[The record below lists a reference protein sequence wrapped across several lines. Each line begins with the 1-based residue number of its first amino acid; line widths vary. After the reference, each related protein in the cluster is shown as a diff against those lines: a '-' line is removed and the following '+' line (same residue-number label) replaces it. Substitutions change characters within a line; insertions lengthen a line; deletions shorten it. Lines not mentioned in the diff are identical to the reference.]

1 MKLVELNG
9 QKFWEAENT
18 KNKYSLQ
25 RYITSNDAQKAEDS
39 NIDCRNCMNCHD
51 CTNCSFCVECSYCVN
66 CYSCNHCF
74 TCTGCNDCAYC
85 AHTRDSEMSALL
97 LNADKHLKCFFA
109 SNLVEVFN
117 ILHHKHLMSGT
128 EREAFVTIL
137 DKARF
142 VIEDYNDKLLTACQI
157 EGVNELIFP
166 DEEDWEDDWDD
177 DDYDDDDYDDDDDD
191 YDDDDDWDD
200 DEEEEE
206 EEGKDN

>member
-1 MKLVELNG
+1 
-9 QKFWEAENT
+9 
-18 KNKYSLQ
+18 
-25 RYITSNDAQKAEDS
+25 
-39 NIDCRNCMNCHD
+39 
-51 CTNCSFCVECSYCVN
+51 
-66 CYSCNHCF
+66 
-74 TCTGCNDCAYC
+74 
-85 AHTRDSEMSALL
+85 MSALL

-157 EGVNELIFP
+157 EGVNELVFP
-166 DEEDWEDDWDD
+166 DEEDWD
-177 DDYDDDDYDDDDDD
+177 DDDDDD

-200 DEEEEE
+200 DDDDDDYDDDDDWDDDDDLDEDEEE
-206 EEGKDN
+206 EEGEDD